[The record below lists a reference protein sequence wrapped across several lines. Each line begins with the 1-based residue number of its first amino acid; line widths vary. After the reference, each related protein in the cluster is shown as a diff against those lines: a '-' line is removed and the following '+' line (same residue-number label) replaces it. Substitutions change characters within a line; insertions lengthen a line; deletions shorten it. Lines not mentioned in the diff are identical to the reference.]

1 MVSKRTCGIITESLI
16 KRVSGVFNSG
26 CRASRRFSRYD
37 GEQLVKRSKR
47 RERVVF
53 MAEDIGF

>member
-1 MVSKRTCGIITESLI
+1 LI

-26 CRASRRFSRYD
+26 CRARRRFRRYE
-37 GEQLVKRSKR
+37 GEQLVKRRRRR
-47 RERVVF
+47 RERFVF